1 MRMKKFLPL
10 ILLGC
15 YFSRTARAQEVWD
28 LKKCVEYAV
37 ANNISV
43 KQQDV
48 QARLV
53 GLVYKQ
59 YILSQIPTLSFQG
72 NLSYN
77 SGYTQNPQNFK
88 LSTNSLYYNSY
99 NLQSGINIFNF
110 NNLRNNIAGSKL
122 AFEAA
127 NATTDNIKNSVSL
140 NVANAY
146 LNFLLTNQ
154 LASTAQLQLKF
165 SKASLEITRKLV
177 NAGSVPELNAAEL
190 ESQVAQDSSA
200 YVTASSNV
208 QTAIL
213 TVKAYMS
220 FDAAA
225 GFVLDTPPVDKIP
238 IDSIADLQPADVY
251 ALALLNQPLQKADA
265 LVIKSQEKYVAA
277 SRAAFLPTVSLF
289 GSLGSTYT
297 NQTQEVTGFY
307 TIPPPS
313 SPVGTV
319 KVGANSYDVFSTIP
333 GTGVNFTS
341 QPYFSQLNTAF
352 RQSVGVSL
360 SVPILNGG
368 FAKVGYERAK
378 LNLKNDQLLQQADNL
393 ALKQNIFQAYNLA
406 VSALQKFE
414 SNKKTVDATQRSFD
428 YAQKRYNI
436 GLLNTIDLLTNQ
448 NNYFK
453 AKNDLLYSQFD
464 YVFKMKV
471 LEFYKGMGIRL

>member
-127 NATTDNIKNSVSL
+127 NATTDNI
-140 NVANAY
+140 
-146 LNFLLTNQ
+146 
-154 LASTAQLQLKF
+154 STAQLQLKF

-307 TIPPPS
+307 TIPPPPG
-313 SPVGTV
+313 PVGTV

>member
-1 MRMKKFLPL
+1 MKKLLPSL
-10 ILLGC
+10 LLGC
-15 YFSRTARAQEVWD
+15 LLGRTGRAQELWD
-28 LKKCVEYAV
+28 LRKCVEYAV
-37 ANNISV
+37 SNNISV

-48 QARLV
+48 QARLI
-53 GLVYKQ
+53 GLIYKQ
-59 YILSQIPTLSFQG
+59 YILNQIPLLNFQG

-99 NLQSGINIFNF
+99 NLQSSINVFGF
-110 NNLRNNIAGSKL
+110 NNLRNNIAGSRL

-154 LASTAQLQLKF
+154 LASTAELQLRF
-165 SKASLEITRKLV
+165 SQASLEITRKLV
-177 NAGSVPELNAAEL
+177 KAGSVPELNAAEL

-200 YVTASSNV
+200 YVTALSNV

-213 TVKAYMS
+213 NVKAYMS
-220 FDAAA
+220 FDAATS
-225 GFVLDTPPVDKIP
+225 FVLDTPPVDKIP
-238 IDSIADLQPADVY
+238 IDSISALQPGDVY
-251 ALALLNQPLQKADA
+251 GLALLNQPLQKADA

-313 SPVGTV
+313 VPVGTV
-319 KVGANSYDVFSTIP
+319 TVGGSSYNVFSTVP
-333 GTGVNFTS
+333 GQGVNFSS
-341 QPYFSQLNTAF
+341 QPYLSQLNTAF

-360 SVPILNGG
+360 NVPILNGG

-378 LNLKNDQLLQQADNL
+378 LNLKNNQLQQQADNL

-414 SNKKTVDATQRSFD
+414 SNKKTVEATQRSFD

-453 AKNDLLYSQFD
+453 AKNDLIYSQFD